1 MTDKPLSDGCGQS
14 SCAENK
20 LSEEKPRIVLCG
32 ACLSGNIGGPALY
45 ISFVEEFQKYFPE
58 ARVSVLSK
66 YPATDAPVCAKLGW
80 AAYDLRTL
88 KQLVIGVPLAF
99 AAGLLRL
106 FHLPHKMLFRGAFS
120 PYAKGDLL
128 VDLSGISFSDHRP
141 GMGLVINALWFVPA
155 LASGIP
161 IVKLSQAMGPFSK
174 TSTRTV
180 SRFFLS
186 RMRQL
191 VARGE
196 LSKKYLEGLLPD
208 REIHCLPDMA
218 FALRP
223 AEKAR
228 LVELK
233 QAHGIPDVPYAVMGP
248 SHVVETFASESQ
260 TCDYVTCMTEAAV
273 WLLKNTSLRLVLIPH
288 EVKNSSED
296 DSSVCR
302 VVFESLSEPL
312 RERVHLMPLIE
323 DPRLAKALCAGAE
336 IAVGSRFHFLVATLS
351 SCVPSLAVS
360 WSHKYNEMMR
370 MTGQEDMILSYNAA
384 DVDAVRKLTERL
396 WNEREERGRI
406 LRDLVPGVIE
416 DARKNAR
423 LAMNAV
429 HAPKTPVPKAVH
441 KKHGR
446 IKGAFKRIYGAV
458 RNLSGKCSALK
469 GRKEG
474 REKGVLDFCR
484 TEENEMLF
492 KAAQLR
498 ISYERGHLLKEFVR
512 CSEKVPG
519 DAAEMGV
526 YKGSSAYVIADIV
539 TGWDNEKKL
548 YLFDTF
554 QGTPATESQ
563 YDNHTRNGQYAD
575 TSVPGVMSFLEP
587 FKEKVIPVAG
597 LIPDSF
603 RDVLSASWSFVHVHL
618 NLYQSTKDALE
629 YAFPRLSPGGI
640 IFIEDYGLKSCS
652 GVKCAVD
659 EFCLNKGVV
668 VMALPSGQGVIIKN
682 EYQ

>member
-1 MTDKPLSDGCGQS
+1 MTDTPLSNACSQN
-14 SCAENK
+14 SCIENT
-20 LSEEKPRIVLCG
+20 LSEEKPHIVLCG

-58 ARVSVLSK
+58 AKVSVLSK

-80 AAYDLRTL
+80 TTYDLRTL
-88 KQLVIGVPLAF
+88 KQLIIGVPLAI
-99 AAGLLRL
+99 AAGLLRFL
-106 FHLPHKMLFRGAFS
+106 HLPYKKLFRGAFS
-120 PYAKGDLL
+120 PYIKGDLL

-174 TSTRTV
+174 TSIRTV

-186 RMRQL
+186 RMRLL

-196 LSKKYLEGLLPD
+196 LSKKYLEELLPE

-218 FALRP
+218 FALRL
-223 AEKAR
+223 AEKTQLA
-228 LVELK
+228 ELK

-248 SHVVETFASESQ
+248 SHVVKTFAAESH
-260 TCDYVTCMTEAAV
+260 TCDYVSCMTAAAK
-273 WLLKNTSLRLVLIPH
+273 WLLENTSLHLVFIPH

-302 VVFESLSEPL
+302 AVFESLPEPL
-312 RERVHLMPLIE
+312 RNRVHLMPLIE

-336 IAVGSRFHFLVATLS
+336 VAVGSRFHFLVACVCV
-351 SCVPSLAVS
+351 CVPSLAVS

-370 MTGQEDMILSYNAA
+370 MAGQEDMILSYNTA
-384 DVDAVRKLTERL
+384 DVDTVRQLTEQL
-396 WNEREERGRI
+396 WNEREERRQV
-406 LRDLVPGVIE
+406 LRALTPDVIE
-416 DARKNAR
+416 EARKNAR
-423 LAMNAV
+423 LAKDAI
-429 HAPKTPVPKAVH
+429 HAPDTPAPKAVCR
-441 KKHGR
+441 KHGLV
-446 IKGAFKRIYGAV
+446 KDTVKRMYGAAGNV
-458 RNLSGKCSALK
+458 FGKYSALK
-469 GRKEG
+469 GREQ
-474 REKGVLDFCR
+474 GVLDFCH

-498 ISYERGHLLKEFVR
+498 ISYERGHLLKEFIR
-512 CSEKVPG
+512 CSEKIPG

-526 YKGSSAYVIADIV
+526 YKGNSAYVLADII
-539 TGWDNEKKL
+539 TSWDNEKKL

-563 YDNHTRNGQYAD
+563 YDNQTRNGQYAD
-575 TSVPGVMSFLEP
+575 TNISGVMTFLEP

-603 RDVLSASWSFVHVHL
+603 HDVLSASWSFVHVHL
-618 NLYQSTKDALE
+618 NLYQSTMDALE
-629 YAFPRLSPGGI
+629 YAFPRLSRGGI
-640 IFIEDYGLKSCS
+640 LFIEDYGLESCA
-652 GVKCAVD
+652 GVKYAVD